1 MDAPRAAGVNSAD
14 AEEPSGAWPAAA
26 PTVDAAG
33 VAGALRDA
41 GLRVTQPRLAV
52 YGAIAGLG
60 GHRSADEVGRHLRH
74 TGTPLPR
81 GSVYNSL
88 DALSRAGV
96 VMSADAGPGRILFE
110 AASAWHHHFVCRACG
125 SVRDV
130 DCPDDEKPCLRPDE
144 PGLVVDEAQVIFR
157 GLCPSCA

>member
-1 MDAPRAAGVNSAD
+1 VDAPRAAGVNSAD

-88 DALSRAGV
+88 TR
-96 VMSADAGPGRILFE
+96 
-110 AASAWHHHFVCRACG
+110 
-125 SVRDV
+125 
-130 DCPDDEKPCLRPDE
+130 
-144 PGLVVDEAQVIFR
+144 
-157 GLCPSCA
+157 